1 LIQSSVLGGDK
12 NRPFHRCPDSLAG
25 SRKSNIPMKNYV
37 FVLFLLT
44 LALAAC
50 STAAE
55 PISTEPATST
65 RAAITLAPPPAT
77 QESFSDPFAYCDA
90 VGQIDAPDARY
101 TGPRM
106 SDALY
111 NDYLQAAGLDAS
123 NNDPETFKQM
133 TVWRCMN
140 HQVYACN
147 FGANI
152 PCDSKANAD
161 KTPTQAM
168 IDYCQSNQGS
178 DFIPMAVTGHEVI
191 YSWHCVKDRP
201 EILSQIDTVD
211 AAGYQSGFWQRVEP
225 LFPSNPVSA
234 STPLPADTPVGG
246 GSGAIAFYS
255 NRDGGY
261 DNIYM
266 MSVGS
271 PDLVRLTQDQTNY
284 FSGPFSPDGTRLLFT
299 SFGLTHSYVGVMN
312 VDGSDRM
319 DLSNHPDSD
328 EAFPAWSPDGNQ
340 VAFTSRRDGN
350 NEIYIMK
357 ADGSDPKRLTHSPKD
372 DFAPAWSPDGKQIAF
387 VSDRDNATGIYSI
400 YLMNAD
406 GSGINRLTSGL
417 GNDYS
422 PAWSPEGNRIAFRS
436 VQNGQSDIYLIN
448 KDGSGMT
455 NLTNNPAEDWSPAWS
470 PDGSQIA
477 FQTNQDGN
485 WEIYTMK
492 ADGSAPANLTND
504 PADDQLPY
512 WRR

>member
-1 LIQSSVLGGDK
+1 MK
-12 NRPFHRCPDSLAG
+12 NRKF
-25 SRKSNIPMKNYV
+25 I
-37 FVLFLLT
+37 LFLT
-44 LALAAC
+44 VALAAC
-50 STAAE
+50 STTAG
-55 PISTEPATST
+55 PISTEPASST
-65 RAAITLAPPPAT
+65 QAAITLAPPPAT
-77 QESFSDPFAYCDA
+77 QQSYSDPFTYCDS
-90 VGQIDAPDARY
+90 VGQIDTPDARY
-101 TGPRM
+101 AGPRM
-106 SDALY
+106 SDELFK
-111 NDYLQAAGLDAS
+111 DYIVSAGLDAS
-123 NNDPETFKQM
+123 SNYPETFKQM
-133 TVWRCMN
+133 TIWRCMN

-152 PCDSKANAD
+152 PCDSKANTD

-191 YSWHCVKDRP
+191 YSWHCVKYQP

-211 AAGYQSGFWQRVEP
+211 AAGYPSSFWQKVEP
-225 LFPSNPVSA
+225 LVPANPDLS
-234 STPLPADTPVGG
+234 STPLPTGAPVGG
-246 GSGAIAFYS
+246 GSGVIVFFS

-261 DNIYM
+261 DNIYL
-266 MSVGS
+266 MSLGK
-271 PDLVRLTQDQTNY
+271 PDLVRLTQSQTNS

-299 SFGLTHSYVGVMN
+299 GFGPTHSYIGVMN
-312 VDGSDRM
+312 VDGSDPI

-328 EAFPAWSPDGNQ
+328 EAFPAWSPDGSQ

-357 ADGSDPKRLTHSPKD
+357 ADGSDQKRLTNSPKD
-372 DFAPAWSPDGKQIAF
+372 DFAPAYSPDGKQIAF

-406 GSGINRLTSGL
+406 GSGVKSLTDSS
-417 GNDYS
+417 GNDYT
-422 PAWSPEGNRIAFRS
+422 PAWPPDGSRIAFRS

-448 KDGSGMT
+448 KDGSGLI
-455 NLTNNPAEDWSPAWS
+455 NLTDNPAEDWSPAWS
-470 PDGSQIA
+470 PDGSLIA

-492 ADGSAPANLTND
+492 ADGSDPVNLTND